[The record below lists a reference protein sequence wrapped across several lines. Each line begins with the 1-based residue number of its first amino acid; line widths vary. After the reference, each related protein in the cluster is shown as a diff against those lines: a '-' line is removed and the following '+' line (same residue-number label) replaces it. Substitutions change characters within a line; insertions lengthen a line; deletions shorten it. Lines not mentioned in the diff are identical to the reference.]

1 MRKLAPMIIVSS
13 LAFAGAAFAAD
24 NTGSPTVAPN
34 TTNAQSNSYSDKS
47 NAASGTNA
55 PMTEEAKAKAEAN
68 YAKMKA
74 KKKMKKDGMS
84 HDTTTHSTP
93 SSAGMM
99 GTSTSTAP
107 TPIPSPG
114 SSDASKVNSTTG
126 SSGK

>member
-1 MRKLAPMIIVSS
+1 MRKLAPMIIISS
-13 LAFAGAAFAAD
+13 LALAGGAFAAD

-74 KKKMKKDGMS
+74 KKMKKDGMS

-93 SSAGMM
+93 SSAGTM

-107 TPIPSPG
+107 TPIPSPAP
-114 SSDASKVNSTTG
+114 SDASKVNSTTG